1 MSKSVTLTPKVLK
14 SLISEERKKLEE
26 KSKSRTKESSD
37 ISFKTVEDVWA
48 GGDNLVNKIDYV
60 KALKIHEARLL
71 RKARK
76 VAKLRELLKR
86 KILEEI

>member
-48 GGDNLVNKIDYV
+48 GGDNLVNKFDYV